1 MEASIS
7 SKPPIPSPAA
17 PRIAITGLAR
27 GENPQP
33 GGALV
38 RSLRR
43 AWPDAFIVG
52 LVYDAQESGI
62 YAKDRP
68 DVVFTIP
75 YPSAGKSVLLDRL
88 DSILE
93 LAPFDLLLP
102 TLDAEIEPL
111 IHLEKSLL
119 ERGITPV
126 LPTAEAFHSRTKQNL
141 SVLCD
146 RCDVK
151 TPLTKVV
158 HDVQSAL
165 AVIGDVGFPAF
176 VKGPFYD
183 AYRVFGNGDLVA
195 RSQALLAEWGG
206 PLLVQEALDGVEFNM
221 LAVGDGE
228 GGVLASCT
236 VRKTVLSSKGKGY
249 GGVTVND
256 PKLQAQCERLIREL
270 KWKGPL
276 ELEFLCDRTSGDFYL
291 LEINPRFPAWA
302 DVPALLGINMAEL
315 VVRQAMG
322 ESVDVVGACPAGNF
336 FLRHNVDLVGSV
348 EELGQLMSL
357 GTNMGTTE

>member
-1 MEASIS
+1 MDALVGSAGNH
-7 SKPPIPSPAA
+7 AA

-33 GGALV
+33 GGSLV

-43 AWPDAFIVG
+43 AWPDALIVG

-62 YAKDRP
+62 YAEDRP

-75 YPSAGKSVLLDRL
+75 YPSAGKKVLLDRI
-88 DSILE
+88 DSIL
-93 LAPFDLLLP
+93 AQVPFDLLLP

-111 IHLEKSLL
+111 IQMENALRD
-119 ERGITPV
+119 RGITAI
-126 LPTAEAFHSRTKQNL
+126 LPSAGAFQVRTKQNL
-141 SVLCD
+141 SNLCD

-158 HDVQSAL
+158 HDVQAAL
-165 AVIGDVGFPAF
+165 AVMEDVGFPAF

-183 AYRVFGNGDLVA
+183 AYQVFGTGDLVA
-195 RSQALLAEWGG
+195 RSQRLLAEWGG
-206 PLLVQEALDGVEFNM
+206 PLLVQEALTGVEFNM

-236 VRKTVLSSKGKGY
+236 VRKTVMSSKGKGY
-249 GGVTVND
+249 GGVTIHD
-256 PKLQAQCERLIREL
+256 PVLQTQCERLIREM
-270 KWKGPL
+270 KWRGPL
-276 ELEFLCDRTSGDFYL
+276 ELEFLCEQKSGDYFL

-302 DVPALLGINMAEL
+302 DVPALLGVNMAEL
-315 VVRQAMG
+315 VVRLAMG
-322 ESVDVVGACPAGNF
+322 ETGAAVSALGACPAGNF

-348 EELGQLMSL
+348 EEFGQLM
-357 GTNMGTTE
+357 NMGTLKQS